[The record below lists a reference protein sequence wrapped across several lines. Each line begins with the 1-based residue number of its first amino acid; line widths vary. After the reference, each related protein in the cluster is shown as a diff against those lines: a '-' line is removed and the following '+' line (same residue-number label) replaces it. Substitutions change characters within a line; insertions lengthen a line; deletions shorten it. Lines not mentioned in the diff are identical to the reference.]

1 MVLFGKEKLLP
12 EGQNYLTSVKTK
24 DIFFP
29 LCVYKFA
36 QVESRNVALQN
47 ILKPGSGPGLCGGQG
62 GRPES
67 DLVQLLLPFF
77 SLDFLTSASCS
88 SLGFPEDCS
97 TPRVSFSWLTLIFH
111 LKLFTMPSVVIVTI
125 LKGTR
130 FKRVYCRRKKKTE
143 H

>member
-1 MVLFGKEKLLP
+1 M
-12 EGQNYLTSVKTK
+12 
-24 DIFFP
+24 
-29 LCVYKFA
+29 YKFA
-36 QVESRNVALQN
+36 QVESRSVALQN